1 MKTNE
6 QIKKAEETL
15 KLLRD
20 YVELARVEKKLK
32 VEANKENVSNMIENI
47 VIDANKNV
55 SEL

>member
-32 VEANKENVSNMIENI
+32 VEANKENVNNMIENI
-47 VIDANKNV
+47 VVDTKNNV